1 MNILVKIIAEL
12 GMKLLREAL
21 VSKVAVY
28 TLYELSKNTANK
40 LDDKIVGAVAE
51 ALSVKPDWS
60 PDVNSALSPLALA
73 GGDFY
78 LHNFWLSR
86 RISKHN
92 NQRGVLWRQLRRAQ
106 KALKQAAKKAA
117 KKMPLG

>member
-51 ALSVKPDWS
+51 ALSVKPD
-60 PDVNSALSPLALA
+60 
-73 GGDFY
+73 
-78 LHNFWLSR
+78 
-86 RISKHN
+86 
-92 NQRGVLWRQLRRAQ
+92 
-106 KALKQAAKKAA
+106 
-117 KKMPLG
+117 